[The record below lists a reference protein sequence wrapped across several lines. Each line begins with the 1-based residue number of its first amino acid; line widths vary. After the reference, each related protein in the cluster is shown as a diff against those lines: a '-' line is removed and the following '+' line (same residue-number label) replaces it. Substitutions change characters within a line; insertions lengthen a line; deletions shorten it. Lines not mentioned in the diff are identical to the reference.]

1 MRSLLAPTL
10 ALALTP
16 ALASAQECRLAF
28 TVEVTQG
35 AGDIRPG
42 ETLTGQAAFR
52 TTGRD
57 LPGEAGITVHLAT
70 GDMTLDPDIRGELW
84 AVVTTSGNPVADLIA
99 VHARDVEGF
108 TVAGLRYAGP
118 MTITLYGHPGTLPA
132 PVIPTAQPA
141 WDAMTLSRRFAL
153 HAQGYDRVAGDVTA
167 LTVACDPPTL
177 IDSRAE
183 SP

>member
-1 MRSLLAPTL
+1 MRPLLSLL
-10 ALALTP
+10 
-16 ALASAQECRLAF
+16 LASALFPGPLSAQDCRIDF

-35 AGDIRPG
+35 AGGIRPG
-42 ETLTGQAAFR
+42 QTLTGQAAFR
-52 TTGRD
+52 TTGET

-70 GDMTLDPDIRGELW
+70 GEMTLDRGIGGEVW
-84 AVVTTSGNPVADLIA
+84 ALVTTSGNPVADLLA
-99 VHARDVEGF
+99 LHARDVEGF
-108 TVAGLRYAGP
+108 TVAGLAYAGP

-167 LTVACDPPTL
+167 LTLACAPPAR
-177 IDSRAE
+177 D
-183 SP
+183 